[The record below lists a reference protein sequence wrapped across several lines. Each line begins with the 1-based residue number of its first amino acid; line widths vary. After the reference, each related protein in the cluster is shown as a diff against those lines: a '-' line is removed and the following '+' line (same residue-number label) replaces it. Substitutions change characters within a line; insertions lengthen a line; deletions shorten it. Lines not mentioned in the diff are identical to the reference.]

1 MRRLA
6 IQLPRQA
13 IRQFQTTLAAPAA
26 LKRSASRFSRTRRPP
41 LPPHPRHPD
50 SKQPQTATE
59 QPENALES
67 TNDPSVTAAVT
78 EAPLVSRIPVTVPA
92 DPEGV
97 LDRASGQWSESTRAL
112 LSQPAIVVA
121 RQLEPLN
128 LFLGWEQ
135 ANKYQL
141 LSPEGHLLGY
151 LLEEESSLVGTM
163 SRQLL
168 RTHRPFRATVISP
181 DGEVLL
187 RIQRPFSWI
196 NSRIYISTPSGSAS
210 TAQDAKN
217 EMQRIEQ
224 SGSRTNSTA
233 LTTREPSA
241 PEPLDAGEIIGETQ
255 QEWHLYRRRYNH
267 FVRRG
272 DEMVQF
278 ARTDGGFLAW
288 DFHVRDENEQVI
300 GSINRNFAG
309 FGRELFTDTGQYVL
323 RFEGVIDELN
333 PQLEAPKTAGSL
345 PEPGAAAGSPLARG
359 LLREAEP
366 SSRTAVATRED
377 APPATPPS
385 LPLDHRAVL
394 LATAITTD
402 IDYFSRSRGGLL
414 GGGGGMFMPMP
425 IPMGGVGG
433 AGGGAAEEA
442 GTVGGAASEGPMPS
456 TEYEEDEFAARARRE
471 QESSDSAPDPT
482 GHRGDYGSSSS
493 SNAGGGGG
501 RDDGSLGE
509 GGWNGGD
516 ATGGEDLMQD
526 PWASEA
532 PEEGGTWSW
541 GDLFDQEGG
550 GDGGGGDGDG
560 W

>member
-1 MRRLA
+1 MTRQLARVDPPSRRIMLCSLEEK
-6 IQLPRQA
+6 QQGRSNPRK
-13 IRQFQTTLAAPAA
+13 P
-26 LKRSASRFSRTRRPP
+26 RSSRGYP
-41 LPPHPRHPD
+41 
-50 SKQPQTATE
+50 
-59 QPENALES
+59 
-67 TNDPSVTAAVT
+67 
-78 EAPLVSRIPVTVPA
+78 
-92 DPEGV
+92 
-97 LDRASGQWSESTRAL
+97 AL
-112 LSQPAIVVA
+112 LSQSAIVVA

-128 LFLGWEQ
+128 VFLGWEE

-168 RTHRPFRATVISP
+168 KTHRPFRATVISP

-187 RIQRPFSWI
+187 RVQRPFSWI
-196 NSRIYISTPSGSAS
+196 NSRIYISTPSGAAS

-224 SGSRTNSTA
+224 SGTNPTSTA
-233 LTTREPSA
+233 LTTHDPA
-241 PEPLDAGEIIGETQ
+241 TPPPPPDTGEIIGETQ
-255 QEWHLYRRRYNH
+255 QEWHWYRRRYNH

-278 ARTDGGFLAW
+278 ARTDSGFLAW
-288 DFHVRDENEQVI
+288 DFFVRDESNQVI

-333 PQLEAPKTAGSL
+333 PQLEGPKPAGAL
-345 PEPGAAAGSPLARG
+345 PEPSAGSTSSPLSRG
-359 LLREAEP
+359 LLREPAET
-366 SSRTAVATRED
+366 STAVTARTED
-377 APPATPPS
+377 SPITPPS

-414 GGGGGMFMPMP
+414 GGGGMFMPMP
-425 IPMGGVGG
+425 IPMGGFGGGGGG
-433 AGGGAAEEA
+433 AGAEEA
-442 GTVGGAASEGPMPS
+442 GGGVGAMGGAASEGPLPS
-456 TEYEEDEFAARARRE
+456 TEYEEDEFAARAREAR
-471 QESSDSAPDPT
+471 SSEEGEGSMPPGPSAD
-482 GHRGDYGSSSS
+482 RGDGGLE
-493 SNAGGGGG
+493 GGGGG
-501 RDDGSLGE
+501 GSDWY
-509 GGWNGGD
+509 GG
-516 ATGGEDLMQD
+516 AAEREELLED
-526 PWASEA
+526 PWASET

-541 GDLFDQEGG
+541 GDLFDQDGGGG
-550 GDGGGGDGDG
+550 GDGGGDGDG